1 VDVTLSRRLVCAFA
15 IVLTAAGACQ
25 NGVTVGPKLAKDQV
39 LRVQLED
46 QPASL
51 DPGQT
56 QYTYETALLRAVAE
70 PLLKPRADLSGVEPA
85 AAQSYEVNSAG
96 TAYVF
101 HLRTAAKYWD
111 GTAVKAQ
118 DFVYAWQR
126 LIDPRL
132 AAPNETLFAD
142 AVLNGEKVSLMD
154 PQRDKATIE
163 TALKTLGLKSVDDFT
178 FQVQLAHPDP
188 AFIWLAA
195 MPAAAPIRKE
205 VVATN
210 GDKWATAPATFVT
223 NGSYRV
229 TEMVKNDHIRVER
242 NPNYWGPKPSLDR
255 IDFMIVNDGAV
266 ALTKYKNGELDEM
279 SVQPAQAASVSNDSA
294 LNRHL
299 VKTPNLT
306 VFWIVFRVN
315 SPPLNNVRVRQAL
328 SQAIDR
334 NAFVAQVF
342 QGESIPAQ
350 TFIPKGMAGYSAN
363 LTGQKFDVAQARA
376 SLAASGLSAKQVSL
390 TYAYDQSSD
399 FAKATA
405 KFVHDQL
412 KSNLGIEL
420 NLQGLDPNT
429 LSSRVGA
436 GQFQVTGPR
445 GWTADYPDPADWY
458 DLFLTTSS
466 NNIAFWQSQQY
477 DNFVSV
483 ARTDTQAARRD
494 QEYLQ
499 AQSMLVN
506 EAPVAFL
513 AQTVSWY
520 LVQPYVRGL
529 VTSAVDEWPGATSPT
544 ELSIAPH

>member
-1 VDVTLSRRLVCAFA
+1 M
-15 IVLTAAGACQ
+15 IVGATVAAACQ

-46 QPASL
+46 EPASL

-56 QYTYETALLRAVAE
+56 QYTYESAVLRTVAE
-70 PLLKPRADLSGVEPA
+70 PLLKPKPDLSGVEPA
-85 AAQSYEVNSAG
+85 AAQSYQANSSG

-132 AAPNETLFAD
+132 AAPNETIFAG

-154 PQRDKATIE
+154 PQRDKSSIDS
-163 TALKTLGLKSVDDFT
+163 ALNTLGLKAIDDFT

-195 MPAAAPIRKE
+195 MPAAAPIRKD
-205 VVATN
+205 VVAKG
-210 GDKWATAPATFVT
+210 GDKWATAPETFVT
-223 NGSYRV
+223 NGPYRV

-242 NPNYWGPKPSLDR
+242 NPGYWGPKPSLIR
-255 IDFMIVNDGAV
+255 IDFMIVNDGAA
-266 ALTKYKNGELDEM
+266 ALAKYRNGELEEVA
-279 SVQPAQAASVSNDSA
+279 VQPAQAASVNGDST
-294 LNRHL
+294 LNRQL
-299 VKTPNLT
+299 IKTPNLT

-315 SPPLNNVRVRQAL
+315 SPPLNNLRVRQAL

-334 NAFVAQVF
+334 GAFASQVF
-342 QGESIPAQ
+342 QGEATPAQ
-350 TFIPKGMAGYSAN
+350 SFIPQGMHGYSPS

-412 KSNLGIEL
+412 KANLGIEL
-420 NLQGLDPNT
+420 NLQALDPNT
-429 LSSRVGA
+429 LSSRVEA
-436 GQFQVTGPR
+436 GQFQITGPR

-466 NNIAFWQSQQY
+466 NNVAFWQSQQY

-483 ARTDTQAARRD
+483 ARTDTQPARRD

-499 AQSMLVN
+499 AQTMLVS
-506 EAPVAFL
+506 EAPVVFL
-513 AQTVSWY
+513 AQTVGWY

-529 VTSAVDEWPGATSPT
+529 VASPADEWPGATTPSD
-544 ELSIAPH
+544 LSIAPH